1 MHAAQEIH
9 QGEALYRAG
18 APLAEARAAVILLHG
33 RGATAHDILTL
44 AAELDE
50 PHVAFLAP
58 QAAGNSWYPYSFLQ
72 PIERNE
78 PELSSA
84 LHGVAG
90 LVAAVEAAGIPAA
103 RIVLGGFSQGA
114 CLAAEFVARHA
125 RRYGGLLVLSGGVI
139 GPPDTPRTYAG
150 SLDGMPVLVGCSDVD
165 AHIPLSRVQETADVL
180 RALGGDVTLQVYAGM
195 GHIINQDEI
204 ERARALVQAAV
215 RAAAD

>member
-139 GPPDTPRTYAG
+139 GPPDMPRTYAG